1 MTIICLHPMKRED
14 DLPFEVNP
22 YNAWI
27 EPAYAGAHPA
37 EVILYISDSDL
48 KYYDVPVFD
57 DYHKACN
64 SVFQEC
70 FGQDAYEV
78 EEGE

>member
-1 MTIICLHPMKRED
+1 MERED
-14 DLPFEVNP
+14 ELPFVVNP

-37 EVILYISDSDL
+37 EVILYISDSDI
-48 KYYDVPVFD
+48 KNYDVPVLD
-57 DYHKACN
+57 DYRKACN
-64 SVFQEC
+64 FVFQHC

-78 EEGE
+78 EEGD